1 GHQQA
6 GGVNRQPVMSSTD
19 LALSSEPAAVASS
32 RPTWRMVLALALPVL
47 GQQLCI
53 LSVSLSDRYLAG
65 AYQPTATHEP
75 QAYQAAQTTANYLA
89 WCITS
94 YTVLVSVGGTALV
107 ARFTGAGDRASA
119 THVTNQS
126 LLLAVFF
133 GLLGSITG
141 LVGLDGIVWLLQ
153 VRGDAAVFAVDYL
166 RP

>member
-1 GHQQA
+1 
-6 GGVNRQPVMSSTD
+6 MSSTD
-19 LALSSEPAAVASS
+19 LALPAESAVVASP
-32 RPTWRMVLALALPVL
+32 RPAWRIVLALALPVL

-65 AYQPTATHEP
+65 NYQPTGAYEP
-75 QAYQAAQTTANYLA
+75 QAYQSAQTTANYLA

-133 GLLGSITG
+133 
-141 LVGLDGIVWLLQ
+141 
-153 VRGDAAVFAVDYL
+153 
-166 RP
+166 